1 MVASLIYVGLS
12 AMVHAPRPPTGSRR
26 AALAGAVAAFV
37 PSAIQLALP
46 LPAAAL
52 RYDYGDMTAG
62 KTVILPSS
70 APLQPV
76 VDTRPPPP
84 PPLPSPPPLPLPPPP
99 PPPPLPPPP
108 PPPLPFATTEELQS
122 VIERSVAAAE
132 TEGRLLGINS
142 VEYRALRGEL
152 ADPKQFGSCTELT
165 DQLLADQV
173 S

>member
-37 PSAIQLALP
+37 PSALQLALP

-84 PPLPSPPPLPLPPPP
+84 PPLLS
-99 PPPPLPPPP
+99 PPPLPPPP